1 MSFQCAP
8 QIMGLVRGEPK
19 PGAKH
24 RANGGK
30 ILREAGEERHSKT
43 NHLDRTLSH
52 LNEYTGFSSG
62 DECWADMEARAGAY
76 RQKVKGK
83 TKTGE
88 EITREKGL
96 RKDAVIG
103 WAVIIHPADEA
114 TRDWTWDEFDRFD
127 RDSMAVLA
135 EICPELFREA
145 NVRMTATHKDEV
157 GKHRHRFGDCIAE
170 DGSYCGNR
178 IDAKLLAKIN
188 ELFPRKMRERGWPVA
203 DMDTTDWERTKKD
216 SAYAAERLAK
226 RESQRFDT
234 NAHVR
239 REKDKA
245 AQAKLDEAEA
255 VLTDARTIEAETHDS
270 REQALTE
277 IAEEYSQIQA
287 EAMMEAQVLRQEAYV
302 EAMQDVA
309 DSYIAYEERSRDF
322 QAKEDAFEAQKAV
335 QEAKVEETKRQFTEA
350 VRRYEQAEP
359 TVENIPL
366 REAIPIIVAGIA
378 EHFASAANEKL
389 SVLGQTLQAWMKN
402 KNYKGSPLM
411 DVLVEKLTSGKRRS
425 RPSLVDLP
433 QAQRALDD
441 DELSLG

>member
-1 MSFQCAP
+1 MSFLCAP

-52 LNEYTGFSSG
+52 LNEYTGFVSG

-88 EITREKGL
+88 EVIREKGL

-103 WAVIIHPADEA
+103 WAVIIHPADEV
-114 TRDWTWDEFDRFD
+114 TRDWTWEDFDRFD
-127 RDSMAVLA
+127 EDSMAVLA
-135 EICPELFREA
+135 EICPELFRKTNE
-145 NVRMTATHKDEV
+145 RMSATHKDEV
-157 GKHRHRFGDCIAE
+157 GKHRHHVGDCVAE
-170 DGSYCGNR
+170 DGSYCGNI
-178 IDAKLLAKIN
+178 IDAKLLIQIN
-188 ELFPRKMRERGWPVA
+188 EQFPRMMRERGWPVA
-203 DMDTTDWERTKKD
+203 DMDTTDWDRANKD
-216 SAYAAERLAK
+216 STYAAERLAK
-226 RESQRFDT
+226 RESQRLDT

-255 VLTDARTIEAETHDS
+255 VLTDARSIEAETHDA
-270 REQALTE
+270 RERALTE
-277 IAEEYSQIQA
+277 IAEERGQIQA
-287 EAMMEAQVLRQEAYV
+287 EAMMEAQMLRQEAYD
-302 EAMQDVA
+302 EAVRDVA
-309 DSYIAYEERSRDF
+309 DSYIEYEERSRDF

-335 QEAKVEETKRQFTEA
+335 QEAEVEEAKRQFTEA
-350 VRRYEQAEP
+350 ARRYEQAEP

-389 SVLGQTLQAWMKN
+389 SVLGKTLQAWMEK

-411 DVLVEKLTSGKRRS
+411 DVLVEKLTSGRKRP
-425 RPSLVDLP
+425 RPSIVDLP
-433 QAQRALDD
+433 QAQRSLDD
-441 DELSLG
+441 EMGLG

>member
-1 MSFQCAP
+1 MSFLCAP

-52 LNEYTGFSSG
+52 LNDYTGFSSG

-170 DGSYCGNR
+170 DGSYCGNK
-178 IDAKLLAKIN
+178 IDAKLLIQIN
-188 ELFPRKMRERGWPVA
+188 ERFPAMMRDRGWDVA
-203 DMDTTDWERTKKD
+203 DMDVTDWDRAKKD
-216 SAYAAERLAK
+216 STYAAERLAK
-226 RESQRFDT
+226 RESQRLDT

-239 REKDKA
+239 RKKDEA

-255 VLTDARTIEAETHDS
+255 VLTDARTIEAETHDA

-277 IAEEYSQIQA
+277 IAEERGQIQA
-287 EAMMEAQVLRQEAYV
+287 EAMIEAQMLRQEAYV
-302 EAMQDVA
+302 DAMCDVA
-309 DSYIAYEERSRDF
+309 DSYIEYEERSRDF
-322 QAKEDAFEAQKAV
+322 QQKEDAFAAQKAV
-335 QEAKVEETKRQFTEA
+335 QEAEVEETKRQFAEA
-350 VRRYEQAEP
+350 ARRYEQAEP
-359 TVENIPL
+359 TIENIPL

-378 EHFASAANEKL
+378 EYFTSAANDAL
-389 SVLGQTLQAWMKN
+389 STLGKTLQAWMGK

-411 DVLVEKLTSGKRRS
+411 DVLIEKLTSGKKRP
-425 RPSLVDLP
+425 RPSIVDLP
-433 QAQRALDD
+433 QAQRSLDD
-441 DELSLG
+441 EMGLG

>member
-1 MSFQCAP
+1 
-8 QIMGLVRGEPK
+8 MGLVRGEPK

-52 LNEYTGFSSG
+52 LNAYTGFASG
-62 DECWADMEARAGAY
+62 DECWDDMEARAGAY

-88 EITREKGL
+88 EIIREKGL

-114 TRDWTWDEFDRFD
+114 TRDWTWEEFDRFD
-127 RDSMAVLA
+127 CDSMAVLA

-178 IDAKLLAKIN
+178 IDAKLLIKIN
-188 ELFPRKMRERGWPVA
+188 EQFPRMMRERGWPVA
-203 DMDTTDWERTKKD
+203 DMDTTDWERAKKD

-226 RESQRFDT
+226 RESQRLDT

-239 REKDKA
+239 RAKDEA

-255 VLTDARTIEAETHDS
+255 VLMDVRSIEAETHDA

-277 IAEEYSQIQA
+277 IAEERGLIQA
-287 EAMMEAQVLRQEAYV
+287 EAMMEAQALRQEAYV
-302 EAMQDVA
+302 DAMCDVA
-309 DSYIAYEERSRDF
+309 DSYIEYEERSRDF
-322 QAKEDAFEAQKAV
+322 QQKEDAFEAQKAV
-335 QEAKVEETKRQFTEA
+335 QEAEVAEAKRQFTEA
-350 VRRYEQAEP
+350 ARRYEQAEP
-359 TVENIPL
+359 TIDDVPA
-366 REAIPIIVAGIA
+366 REAIPLLIEGFIDNFSKNANKLAQG
-378 EHFASAANEKL
+378 FAQFLLEWSK
-389 SVLGQTLQAWMKN
+389 QKN
-402 KNYKGSPLM
+402 FKGSPLM
-411 DVLVEKLTSGKRRS
+411 DVLVEKLTSGKKRP
-425 RPSLVDLP
+425 RPSIVDLP
-433 QAQRALDD
+433 QAQRSLDD
-441 DELSLG
+441 EMGLG